1 MTARVLI
8 ADDEASL
15 RKVLAAALKKEGC
28 DVVTVKNGEEALEV
42 LEASTAPDTGEPFSL
57 VISDVRMP
65 GIDGMT
71 LLSRIKKRYKDLPV
85 VMLTAHGTV
94 DLAVQALKQGAFD
107 FVTKPYE
114 RDELIA
120 VVKKALAHR
129 DRDVGEPS
137 LSLSSGAS
145 FGDGDE
151 RTLVGASPRIRTVI
165 DIIDKVADSPST
177 VLVTGESGTGK
188 ELVALALHK
197 KSKRQ
202 DKPFIRINAAAI
214 PTGLIEAELFGHEKG
229 AFTGAVTSKPGRFE
243 LANGGTLF
251 LDEIGEL
258 PVDMQVKLLRVLQEQ
273 TFERVGGIKT
283 LHVDI
288 RLIAATNRD
297 LKKAILDGT
306 FREDLYWRLN
316 VVPIELP
323 PLRERADD
331 IPLLVEEFR
340 KKLNKRLNKNVE
352 SVSPEAMAVLQR
364 YGWPGNIRELENI
377 VERTLLFADS
387 PCIDVHD
394 LPPDLTA
401 RVGIAHGGIGVGVNG
416 HSAGHSA
423 GGNAG
428 VNSDGER
435 TSDFADRLRE
445 AVPGL
450 DGPGLDLALPG
461 GVTGGSMKDIVKLA
475 TAELER
481 DLITRA
487 LDETQG
493 NVTHAAR
500 RLKISRKSLQIK
512 MKELGLRD
520 TKEGDDDVAGSG
532 LPGSSGLPGL
542 PGPSGPAGAGPVLGL
557 DEAREPADDVP
568 ET

>member
-1 MTARVLI
+1 MIARVLI

-28 DVVTVKNGEEALEV
+28 DVVTVKNGAEALEV
-42 LEASTAPDTGEPFSL
+42 LEASTSPDTGEPFSL
-57 VISDVRMP
+57 VITDVRMP
-65 GIDGMT
+65 GIDGLT
-71 LLSRIKKRYKDLPV
+71 LLSRIKKRFKDLPV

-114 RDELIA
+114 REELVA
-120 VVKKALAHR
+120 VVKKALAYR
-129 DRDVGEPS
+129 DRDEREPS
-137 LSLSSGAS
+137 LSLSLSSGS
-145 FGDGDE
+145 NIDDE
-151 RTLVGASPRIRTVI
+151 RTLVGNSHRIRSVI

-177 VLVTGESGTGK
+177 VLITGESGTGK
-188 ELVALALHK
+188 ELVALALHR
-197 KSKRQ
+197 KSARF

-214 PTGLIEAELFGHEKG
+214 PPTLIEAELFGHEKG
-229 AFTGAVTSKPGRFE
+229 AFTGAVTAKPGRFE

-258 PVDMQVKLLRVLQEQ
+258 PVEMQVKLLRVLQEQ
-273 TFERVGGIKT
+273 TFERVGGIRT

-297 LKKAILDGT
+297 LKKAIADGS

-316 VVPIELP
+316 VVRVELP
-323 PLRERADD
+323 PLRERSDD

-340 KKLNKRLNKNVE
+340 KKLNKRLRKNIEVF
-352 SVSPEAMAVLQR
+352 SPEAMAVLSR
-364 YGWPGNIRELENI
+364 YHWPGNIRELENI
-377 VERTLLFADS
+377 VERTLLFSDGVVVNV
-387 PCIDVHD
+387 DD
-394 LPPDLTA
+394 LPPDLNA
-401 RVGIAHGGIGVGVNG
+401 KVGLSQRVEDDKG
-416 HSAGHSA
+416 AGFDL
-423 GGNAG
+423 
-428 VNSDGER
+428 VE
-435 TSDFADRLRE
+435 RLRE
-445 AVPGL
+445 LVPGL
-450 DGPGLDLALPG
+450 DGAGLAAGLG
-461 GVTGGSMKDIVKLA
+461 GGSMKDIVRLA
-475 TAELER
+475 TAELEK

-487 LDETQG
+487 LEETQG

-520 TKEGDDDVAGSG
+520 TKDDADSALDALDALDAGGDAAGDAARAVHGDSARVGTPAPPAVAAHPDDDD
-532 LPGSSGLPGL
+532 
-542 PGPSGPAGAGPVLGL
+542 PS
-557 DEAREPADDVP
+557 